1 MEELDEETQMMASMG
16 LPLAF
21 VCSSEQRRAVSHTV
35 LQCCVIKVT
44 VFEMKAKKQLWL
56 LFSVMSQGWRSNR
69 SSSKYCEETSEE
81 EESKEDPQADE
92 KGDAIILLLL
102 LFLLRVILQ
111 RFVCGRVS
119 TFSTN

>member
-81 EESKEDPQADE
+81 DPQADE

-102 LFLLRVILQ
+102 LLFITSNITK
-111 RFVCGRVS
+111 VCMW
-119 TFSTN
+119 

>member
-1 MEELDEETQMMASMG
+1 MLLKS
-16 LPLAF
+16 PF
-21 VCSSEQRRAVSHTV
+21 
-35 LQCCVIKVT
+35 
-44 VFEMKAKKQLWL
+44 FEMKAKKQLWL

-81 EESKEDPQADE
+81 EESEEDPQADE

-102 LFLLRVILQ
+102 LFLSRVILR

-119 TFSTN
+119 TFSTV